1 MSSEAQVLVDK
12 FSALLRWERRK
23 RREQICATASCY
35 ALAAALLALP
45 FNALLRAPWSRWIIP
60 IVLFAMLAPIFSFKR
75 RWRRA
80 DSARALARMDR
91 ALGLEE
97 RAITAWELIE
107 RGDAGPA
114 AQLVLQQAAE
124 RLKTLDPRSLFQR
137 RWHWHHILALPL
149 LVIWLALM
157 WFDIDRQ
164 FSDGLLP
171 SATPITAHR
180 LREYS
185 RELQERAKS
194 EGLRESLGAGKELEK
209 VAQKGIDANTTDDQ
223 FKKELAAA
231 SRKIE
236 AMEKSAA
243 EQPSFSAGGSQQSL
257 RDLKAELEAARELLN
272 LPEGAYTEEK
282 LAQQWLDQLAGLPQ
296 LKRQFDK
303 ENQAGQRLSQN
314 ALQSFLDRLD
324 RQATGELDR
333 RTLLEAQQYLEQ
345 LMKQGQGEKG
355 EQNVRAPAAREQ
367 DEAGDGEKMRTH
379 SNLPGKEPG
388 KKDEGFQ
395 SLPEFAAGAPARVKG
410 ALGEGESSGVVFKGK
425 PAPGKSELPQEEVI
439 ATYRRQAEAELNSE
453 RVPEAL
459 KETIKNYFMSL
470 GTNETKK

>member
-1 MSSEAQVLVDK
+1 LSSEAQVLVDK
-12 FSALLRWERRK
+12 FAALLRWERRK

-45 FNALLRAPWSRWIIP
+45 FYALLRAPWSRWMIP
-60 IVLFAMLAPIFSFKR
+60 VVLFALLAPIFLFKR
-75 RWRRA
+75 RWCRA
-80 DSARALARMDR
+80 DSARAVARVDR

-97 RAITAWELIE
+97 RAITAWELLE
-107 RGDAGPA
+107 RGDARPV
-114 AQLVLQQAAE
+114 AQLVLKQAAE
-124 RLKTLDPRSLFQR
+124 RLKTFDPGTLFQR

-157 WFDIDRQ
+157 WFGIDRQ

-171 SATPITAHR
+171 PATPTSAHK

-209 VAQKGIDANTTDDQ
+209 VAQKGIDANTTDNQ
-223 FKKELAAA
+223 FKNELAAA

-243 EQPSFSAGGSQQSL
+243 EHPSFPAGGSEQNL
-257 RDLKAELEAARELLN
+257 RDLKAELEAARELLTF
-272 LPEGAYTEEK
+272 PETANTEEK
-282 LAQQWLDQLAGLPQ
+282 LAQQWLDRLAGMPQ

-303 ENQAGQRLSQN
+303 ENPTGQKLDQN

-324 RQATGELDR
+324 KQATGELDR

-355 EQNVRAPAAREQ
+355 EQNVRAPHGREQ
-367 DEAGDGEKMRTH
+367 EGSGDGEKARAN

-388 KKDEGFQ
+388 RKDEGFQ
-395 SLPEFAAGAPARVKG
+395 SLPEFPAGAPARVKG

-425 PAPGKSELPQEEVI
+425 PAPGRSELPQQEVI

-459 KETIKNYFMSL
+459 KETIKNYFLSL
-470 GTNETKK
+470 GQSEGKR

>member
-1 MSSEAQVLVDK
+1 MSSEAQILVDK

-23 RREQICATASCY
+23 RREQICATASCC
-35 ALAAALLALP
+35 ALAVALLGLP
-45 FNALLRAPWSRWIIP
+45 FNALLRAPWSRWMIP
-60 IVLFAMLAPIFSFKR
+60 IVLFAMLAPVFLFKR

-80 DSARALARMDR
+80 DSARALARVDR

-114 AQLVLQQAAE
+114 AQLVLKQTAE

-137 RWHWHHILALPL
+137 HWHWHQTLSLPL
-149 LVIWLALM
+149 LVVWLALL
-157 WFDIDRQ
+157 WFGIDRE
-164 FSDGLLP
+164 FRDGLLP
-171 SATPITAHR
+171 PATPTTAHK

-209 VAQKGIDANTTDDQ
+209 VAQKGIDVNTTDDQ
-223 FKKELAAA
+223 FKNELAAA
-231 SRKIE
+231 SRKIA

-243 EQPSFSAGGSQQSL
+243 EQASFPTGGSQQSL
-257 RDLKAELEAARELLN
+257 RDLKAELEAARELLKV
-272 LPEGAYTEEK
+272 PEAANTEEK
-282 LAQQWLDQLAGLPQ
+282 LAQQWLDRLAGLPQ

-303 ENQAGQRLSQN
+303 ENQAGQKLSQN
-314 ALQSFLDRLD
+314 SLQSFLDRLD
-324 RQATGELDR
+324 KQATGEIDR
-333 RTLLEAQQYLEQ
+333 RTLLEAQQYLDQ

-355 EQNVRAPAAREQ
+355 EQSVRAPAAKEQ
-367 DEAGDGEKMRTH
+367 DGSGDGEKMPTH

-388 KKDEGFQ
+388 KKDDGFQ
-395 SLPEFAAGAPARVKG
+395 SLPEFPAGAPARVKG
-410 ALGEGESSGVVFKGK
+410 ALGEGESSGLVFKGK
-425 PAPGKSELPQEEVI
+425 PAPGKSELPQQEVI

-459 KETIKNYFMSL
+459 KETIRNYFLSL
-470 GTNETKK
+470 GQSEGKK